1 MTITIDR
8 AVLEQALAAL
18 NLAHSSHGLMLL
30 SDPPQEAWKVHRVD
44 QSLQESS
51 TALREALNAPQPTA
65 MQDWEAIAADQA
77 MTIAMQAATIES
89 LKEQRL
95 MQMTA
100 ITTAALGYWK
110 EGDSILPDYDTIAL
124 RDVAKLYAKYEALN
138 APQPEPVAWTHD
150 KTTGLAI
157 PLYTTPPRREW
168 EPLSLDQISMAWDR
182 AYRQP
187 LSQSALNFAR
197 DLEKT
202 LKERN
207 HE

>member
-51 TALREALNAPQPTA
+51 TALREALNAPQP
-65 MQDWEAIAADQA
+65 E
-77 MTIAMQAATIES
+77 
-89 LKEQRL
+89 
-95 MQMTA
+95 
-100 ITTAALGYWK
+100 
-110 EGDSILPDYDTIAL
+110 
-124 RDVAKLYAKYEALN
+124 
-138 APQPEPVAWTHD
+138 
-150 KTTGLAI
+150 
-157 PLYTTPPRREW
+157 PRREW
-168 EPLSLDQISMAWDR
+168 VPLSLDQISMAWDR

-187 LSQSALNFAR
+187 LSQAALNFAR
-197 DLEKT
+197 DLEAA

-207 HE
+207 T